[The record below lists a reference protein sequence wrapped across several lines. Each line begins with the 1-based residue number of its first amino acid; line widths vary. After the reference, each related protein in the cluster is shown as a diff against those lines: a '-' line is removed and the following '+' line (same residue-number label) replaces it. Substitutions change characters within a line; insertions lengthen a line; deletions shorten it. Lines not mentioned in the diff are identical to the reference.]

1 MTKPNPGGY
10 QKSQKINEHL
20 RAQTISK
27 SKCKTKNSKMRK
39 RLRNQT
45 FDF

>member
-20 RAQTISK
+20 RAQTIQSQNAK
-27 SKCKTKNSKMRK
+27 LKTQK
-39 RLRNQT
+39 
-45 FDF
+45 